1 MSTRSTG
8 MTLFLHDAPGTC
20 TLHAARLLRVRA
32 TAPGS
37 SAAGAQAR
45 RSAEAESQ
53 AAQQAC
59 LWRAQG
65 TARAG
70 LLPLQPQW
78 KAGGWWGV
86 QGRLHLLHR
95 EAAAV
100 LAVAAA
106 AAGLLLL
113 LSLLLNQGY
122 WLQEEVQ

>member
-1 MSTRSTG
+1 M
-8 MTLFLHDAPGTC
+8 
-20 TLHAARLLRVRA
+20 
-32 TAPGS
+32 
-37 SAAGAQAR
+37 
-45 RSAEAESQ
+45 
-53 AAQQAC
+53 
-59 LWRAQG
+59 
-65 TARAG
+65 
-70 LLPLQPQW
+70 
-78 KAGGWWGV
+78 